1 MSSNLRVNNIFP
13 SVGTNVAI
21 GTAGGSI
28 TLTGST
34 TGDITSSGVST
45 FSNIRITGGTIS
57 GVSTA
62 GITTAYIGSV
72 NDGPISGARNRII
85 NGDMRI
91 DQRNAGASVTPTTLT
106 FGVDR
111 WGSSEQTDGSI
122 TLQQSGTVPVGF
134 TSSLL
139 VTVTS
144 ADSSL
149 GATQYAILRQGIEG
163 VNISDLNWGTS
174 NARPVTL
181 SFWVRSSLTGA
192 FGGAIQNNA
201 QDRSYP
207 FSYTINSA
215 NTFEYKTVTIPGDT
229 TGTWLTNNSAGM
241 FVWFSFAAGSTY
253 SGTAATW
260 ASSLLFAPT
269 DATNLLGTNGATW
282 YLTGV
287 QLESG
292 TVATPF
298 ERRSYGQELA
308 LCQRYYFKTKVI
320 GAGDDIGTGCSLTT
334 TSAQIAVSFP
344 VEMRTNVTSIEQTG
358 TAGDYSVRY
367 PGGAITCS
375 GVPTYYSGTKT
386 HGVVAL
392 PVSSGLTA
400 GQGAF
405 LRGQTANAYIAWSVE
420 L

>member
-1 MSSNLRVNNIFP
+1 MGIQI
-13 SVGTNVAI
+13 VGSTDTV
-21 GTAGGSI
+21 TTTTSGGSVKI
-28 TLTGST
+28 TPASINVT
-34 TGDITSSGVST
+34 GVST
-45 FSNIRITGGTIS
+45 FSDIRITGGTIS

-72 NDGPISGARNRII
+72 NDGPISGVRNRII

-91 DQRNAGASVTPTTLT
+91 DQRNNGASVTPTTLT

-149 GATQYAILRQGIEG
+149 GATQYAVLRQGIEG
-163 VNISDLNWGTS
+163 ENISDLNWGTS

-181 SFWVRSSLTGA
+181 SFWVRSSLTGT

-215 NTFEYKTVTIPGDT
+215 NTFEYKTATIPGDT

-287 QLESG
+287 QLEPG

-298 ERRSYGQELA
+298 E
-308 LCQRYYFKTKVI
+308 
-320 GAGDDIGTGCSLTT
+320 
-334 TSAQIAVSFP
+334 
-344 VEMRTNVTSIEQTG
+344 
-358 TAGDYSVRY
+358 
-367 PGGAITCS
+367 
-375 GVPTYYSGTKT
+375 
-386 HGVVAL
+386 
-392 PVSSGLTA
+392 
-400 GQGAF
+400 
-405 LRGQTANAYIAWSVE
+405 
-420 L
+420 